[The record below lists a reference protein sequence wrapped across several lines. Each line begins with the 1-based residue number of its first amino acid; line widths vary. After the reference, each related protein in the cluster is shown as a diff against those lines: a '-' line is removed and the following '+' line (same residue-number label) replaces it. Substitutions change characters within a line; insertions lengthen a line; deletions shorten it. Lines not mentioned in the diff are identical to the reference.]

1 MEQAFVEN
9 VWKLQQESCGFLQLG
24 GLTLGVLRK
33 RYRFLDTTDTNS
45 LRELSGSSSS
55 RMGRETLSRVSRA
68 LALLFPHSTFLQGV
82 AVADTL
88 EVSVRGVAYVRACA
102 CDHWSIGVCVS
113 SL

>member
-1 MEQAFVEN
+1 MRVWRRVEN
-9 VWKLQQESCGFLQLG
+9 VWKLQQESCGFL
-24 GLTLGVLRK
+24 TLGVLRK
-33 RYRFLDTTDTNS
+33 RYQFLDTTDTNS